1 MSVGVR
7 VTCVCVFVR
16 VLSYVYDEELDNL
29 THGGMTSG
37 YGCSHLGV
45 RAETV
50 LIGARLPVHHPQAAR
65 ISGPHSSRG

>member
-29 THGGMTSG
+29 TRW
-37 YGCSHLGV
+37 YDIGV
-45 RAETV
+45 R
-50 LIGARLPVHHPQAAR
+50 L
-65 ISGPHSSRG
+65 